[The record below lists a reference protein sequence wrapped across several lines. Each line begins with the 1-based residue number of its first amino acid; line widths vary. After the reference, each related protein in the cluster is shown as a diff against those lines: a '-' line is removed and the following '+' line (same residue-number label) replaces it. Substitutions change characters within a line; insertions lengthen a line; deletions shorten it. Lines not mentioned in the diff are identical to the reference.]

1 MMRIHIEDH
10 TSEGSPEPKYA
21 FLFEGILRWCYR
33 LSISIS
39 FVILLSS
46 IYQEAAKDPLR
57 IWVKFFCGSGF
68 FAV

>member
-1 MMRIHIEDH
+1 MKMHSEDR

-21 FLFEGILRWCYR
+21 FLFEGILRCCYR
-33 LSISIS
+33 LFINIS